1 MSVGAVYVEAMIR
14 APDIGEEAPKT
25 FSVGLMVKGC
35 RHSRTNKMNGEAYR
49 PRQNLQTTS
58 LKHAGNFVVILK
70 SMRIGFHQPVS
81 PKIAPVW
88 LLGTCA
94 SIVNDNQTG
103 IKSPS
108 PSPWRG
114 LRPHKP
120 DRKDTFTQSVY
131 TLYTGDSIRW
141 YM

>member
-1 MSVGAVYVEAMIR
+1 VYVEAMIR

-114 LRPHKP
+114 VDLDHTSQTGRTLSH
-120 DRKDTFTQSVY
+120 RVY
-131 TLYTGDSIRW
+131 IRCILGIPSIRR
-141 YM
+141 